1 MNIVQNRGEKL
12 EIQKRKFKD
21 QETKRELDKKRN
33 KQNRIKDK
41 EE

>member
-12 EIQKRKFKD
+12 EIRKRKFKD

-33 KQNRIKDK
+33 KQNRKKDK